1 MSHVYAPTF
10 LACTL
15 TRRVFM
21 SENSEIA
28 VLKANYRET
37 NRSIKEAEAKHDLI
51 RAKYEATIKCHSAFY
66 GPIER
71 LRIQLAAEN
80 LKSKP
85 HRSLIATLN
94 RELDSLLKE
103 QRIVKSEIE
112 NLMRKKNRAFSEIQ
126 TQKTKLKKLDEKIR
140 SKSGDL
146 EPYKKPRNFKF

>member
-1 MSHVYAPTF
+1 
-10 LACTL
+10 
-15 TRRVFM
+15 M

-51 RAKYEATIKCHSAFY
+51 RAEYDATIKRHSAFY

-71 LRIQLAAEN
+71 LRIQLASEN
-80 LKSKP
+80 LKSRPQK
-85 HRSLIATLN
+85 SLIKTLN
-94 RELDSLLKE
+94 RELDDILKK
-103 QRIVKSEIE
+103 QDTVKQEID
-112 NLMRKKNRAFSEIQ
+112 NLKRKKSRAYSEIQ
-126 TQKTKLKKLDEKIR
+126 TQRNKLKKLDEKIR

>member
-1 MSHVYAPTF
+1 
-10 LACTL
+10 
-15 TRRVFM
+15 M

-28 VLKANYRET
+28 VLKANYGET
-37 NRSIKEAEAKHDLI
+37 NRSVKEAEAKHDLI
-51 RAKYEATIKCHSAFY
+51 RAEYEATVKRHSAFY

-71 LRIQLAAEN
+71 IRIQLASEN
-80 LKSKP
+80 LKSRP
-85 HRSLIATLN
+85 QRSLIETLN
-94 RELDSLLKE
+94 RELDGLLKE

-146 EPYKKPRNFKF
+146 EPYKKPHRF

>member
-1 MSHVYAPTF
+1 
-10 LACTL
+10 
-15 TRRVFM
+15 M

-28 VLKANYRET
+28 VLKANRRGTILSKQEVEA
-37 NRSIKEAEAKHDLI
+37 RHESIRIEYDAAVKQ
-51 RAKYEATIKCHSAFY
+51 HSSFY

-80 LKSKP
+80 LKTNPKK
-85 HRSLIATLN
+85 SLTEALN

-103 QRIVKSEIE
+103 QGIVKSEIE

-126 TQKTKLKKLDEKIR
+126 TQRTKLKKLDEKIR

>member
-1 MSHVYAPTF
+1 
-10 LACTL
+10 
-15 TRRVFM
+15 M

-51 RAKYEATIKCHSAFY
+51 RAEYDATIKHHSAFY

-80 LKSKP
+80 LKSRP
-85 HRSLIATLN
+85 QRSLVETLS
-94 RELDSLLKE
+94 RELDNLLKE
-103 QRIVKSEIE
+103 QGAVKQEID
-112 NLMRKKNRAFSEIQ
+112 NLTRKKSRAYSEIQ

-146 EPYKKPRNFKF
+146 EPYKRPRRI

>member
-1 MSHVYAPTF
+1 
-10 LACTL
+10 
-15 TRRVFM
+15 M

-37 NRSIKEAEAKHDLI
+37 NRSIKEAKAKHDLI
-51 RAKYEATIKCHSAFY
+51 RAEYDATIKSHSAFY

-103 QRIVKSEIE
+103 QDIVKSKIE

-126 TQKTKLKKLDEKIR
+126 TQRTKLKKLDEKIR

-146 EPYKKPRNFKF
+146 EPYKKPRKFKF

>member
-1 MSHVYAPTF
+1 
-10 LACTL
+10 
-15 TRRVFM
+15 M

-28 VLKANYRET
+28 VLKINLCET
-37 NRSIKEAEAKHDLI
+37 NRSIEKAEANLVLI
-51 RAKYEATIKCHSAFY
+51 RAEYDATIKRHSAFY

-103 QRIVKSEIE
+103 QGIVKSEIE

-126 TQKTKLKKLDEKIR
+126 TQRTKLKKLDEKIR

-146 EPYKKPRNFKF
+146 EPYKKPRNFNF

>member
-1 MSHVYAPTF
+1 
-10 LACTL
+10 
-15 TRRVFM
+15 M

-28 VLKANYRET
+28 VLKANYREI
-37 NRSIKEAEAKHDLI
+37 NRDIKKAEANLVLI
-51 RAKYEATIKCHSAFY
+51 RAEHEATIKRHSSFY

>member
-1 MSHVYAPTF
+1 
-10 LACTL
+10 
-15 TRRVFM
+15 M

-28 VLKANYRET
+28 VLKANYGET
-37 NRSIKEAEAKHDLI
+37 NRSVKEAEAKHDLI
-51 RAKYEATIKCHSAFY
+51 RAEYEATVKRHSAFY

-71 LRIQLAAEN
+71 IRIQLASEN
-80 LKSKP
+80 LKSRP
-85 HRSLIATLN
+85 QRSLIETLN
-94 RELDSLLKE
+94 RELDGLLKE

-146 EPYKKPRNFKF
+146 EPYKKPRRI

>member
-1 MSHVYAPTF
+1 
-10 LACTL
+10 
-15 TRRVFM
+15 M

-28 VLKANYRET
+28 VLKANYGET
-37 NRSIKEAEAKHDLI
+37 NRSVKEAEAKHDLI
-51 RAKYEATIKCHSAFY
+51 RAEYEATVKRHSAFY

-71 LRIQLAAEN
+71 VRIQLASEN
-80 LKSKP
+80 LKSRP
-85 HRSLIATLN
+85 QRSLIETLN
-94 RELDSLLKE
+94 RELDGLLKE

-146 EPYKKPRNFKF
+146 EPYKKPRRY

>member
-1 MSHVYAPTF
+1 
-10 LACTL
+10 
-15 TRRVFM
+15 M

-51 RAKYEATIKCHSAFY
+51 RAEYEATVKRHSAFY
-66 GPIER
+66 RPIER

-103 QRIVKSEIE
+103 QGIVKSEIE

-126 TQKTKLKKLDEKIR
+126 TQRNKLKKLDEKIR

-146 EPYKKPRNFKF
+146 EPYKKPRKFNF

>member
-1 MSHVYAPTF
+1 
-10 LACTL
+10 
-15 TRRVFM
+15 M

-28 VLKANYRET
+28 VLKANYGET
-37 NRSIKEAEAKHDLI
+37 NRSVKEAEAKHDLI
-51 RAKYEATIKCHSAFY
+51 RAEYEATVKRHSAFY

-71 LRIQLAAEN
+71 IRIQLASEN
-80 LKSKP
+80 LKSRP
-85 HRSLIATLN
+85 QRSLIETLN
-94 RELDSLLKE
+94 RELDGLLKE

-146 EPYKKPRNFKF
+146 EPYKKPRRY

>member
-1 MSHVYAPTF
+1 MRLYF

-51 RAKYEATIKCHSAFY
+51 RAEYDATIKRHSAFY

-71 LRIQLAAEN
+71 LRIQLASEN
-80 LKSKP
+80 LKSRP
-85 HRSLIATLN
+85 QRNLIETLN
-94 RELDSLLKE
+94 QELEDLLKE
-103 QRIVKSEIE
+103 QGVVKSKIDS
-112 NLMRKKNRAFSEIQ
+112 LKRKKSRAYSEIQ
-126 TQKTKLKKLDEKIR
+126 TLENKLKKLDGKIR
-140 SKSGDL
+140 SKSGNL
-146 EPYKKPRNFKF
+146 EPYKRPRRN

>member
-1 MSHVYAPTF
+1 M
-10 LACTL
+10 ACTL

-51 RAKYEATIKCHSAFY
+51 RAEYDTTIKRHSAFY

-80 LKSKP
+80 LKSRP
-85 HRSLIATLN
+85 QRSLIATLN

-103 QRIVKSEIE
+103 QRIVKSEILCE
-112 NLMRKKNRAFSEIQ
+112 RKIVLLVKF
-126 TQKTKLKKLDEKIR
+126 KL
-140 SKSGDL
+140 
-146 EPYKKPRNFKF
+146 

>member
-1 MSHVYAPTF
+1 
-10 LACTL
+10 
-15 TRRVFM
+15 M

-28 VLKANYRET
+28 VLKANYGET
-37 NRSIKEAEAKHDLI
+37 NRSVKEAEAKHDLI
-51 RAKYEATIKCHSAFY
+51 RAEYEATVKRHSAFY

-71 LRIQLAAEN
+71 VRIQLASEN
-80 LKSKP
+80 LKSRP
-85 HRSLIATLN
+85 QRSLIETLN
-94 RELDSLLKE
+94 QELDGLLKE

-146 EPYKKPRNFKF
+146 EPYKKPRRY

>member
-1 MSHVYAPTF
+1 
-10 LACTL
+10 
-15 TRRVFM
+15 M

-28 VLKANYRET
+28 VLKINLCET
-37 NRSIKEAEAKHDLI
+37 NRSIEKAEANLVLI
-51 RAKYEATIKCHSAFY
+51 RAEYDATIKRHSAFY

-103 QRIVKSEIE
+103 QGIVKSEIE

-126 TQKTKLKKLDEKIR
+126 TLRTKLKKLDEKIR

-146 EPYKKPRNFKF
+146 EPYKKPRRF

>member
-1 MSHVYAPTF
+1 
-10 LACTL
+10 
-15 TRRVFM
+15 M

-51 RAKYEATIKCHSAFY
+51 RAECDATIKRHSAFY

-103 QRIVKSEIE
+103 QGIVKSEIE

-126 TQKTKLKKLDEKIR
+126 TQRTKLKKLDEKIR

-146 EPYKKPRNFKF
+146 EPYKKPRKFNF